1 MHKRLLIILISSLI
15 IMGLPGFSE
24 CGSPSLS
31 LNEENSVIL
40 DKDEEKE
47 GNAGEKRDV
56 PESAKVSSEL
66 VFEKEMQREYAE
78 KFRVFYYEG
87 GYTLLEI
94 SETEERFLLVPE
106 DGKIPSDLSEDVKV
120 IKRPVKNIYLVASA
134 VMDMFA
140 SLDGVDSIKFSGKK
154 EEDWYIPDAV
164 SAMKE
169 GNLIYAGKY
178 SKPDYEM
185 IVSGECSVIIE
196 NTMIYHSPE
205 VKEQFESFK
214 IPVIVEYSN
223 YEDHPLGRVEWI
235 KFFGALL
242 GQEEMA
248 DKVFYE
254 QKAIVDSVA
263 DNEKTNKTVAY
274 FYITS
279 NNLIQVR
286 KSSDH
291 ISKMIEIAGGEYIF
305 KNLEDDDSKRTT
317 VNMQIEEFYN
327 EAKDADILIY
337 NSSIDGGVNSLP
349 ELYAKCEHIKDFKA
363 AKEGNVW
370 CTTNDSYQQSLSA
383 GYMIEDLNNI
393 LNGEYDNL
401 HYLFRLE
408 ENQ

>member
-1 MHKRLLIILISSLI
+1 
-15 IMGLPGFSE
+15 MGLPGFSE

>member
-1 MHKRLLIILISSLI
+1 MHKRLLIFLISSLI

-106 DGKIPSDLSEDVKV
+106 DGKIPSDLSDDVKV

-154 EEDWYIPDAV
+154 EEDWYIPEAV

-185 IVSGECSVIIE
+185 IVSGDCSVIIE

-291 ISKMIEIAGGEYIF
+291 ISKIIEIAGGEYIF

-337 NSSIDGGVNSLP
+337 NSSIDGGVNNLP

-363 AKEGNVW
+363 VREGNVW

-383 GYMIEDLNNI
+383 GYMIEDLNKI

-408 ENQ
+408 EN